1 MQPIHTTILYA
12 RPMFRI
18 VMGGDIQS
26 PPWTKDDDGH
36 AAQVRE
42 SKQLEEKHRGSAV
55 SGFIDS
61 VI

>member
-1 MQPIHTTILYA
+1 
-12 RPMFRI
+12 
-18 VMGGDIQS
+18 MGGDIQS